1 MEIKTKYNVD
11 DGVYLMRSNKV
22 VYTRVTNIHVFVSGS
37 REICV
42 SYGLE
47 CLQIPEKPILEYL
60 LYPSKE
66 ELLAS
71 L

>member
-1 MEIKTKYNVD
+1 MEIKTKYNIYDKVF
-11 DGVYLMRSNKV
+11 LMRANKV
-22 VYTRVTNIHVFVSGS
+22 VCTTVCSIHVFVSGS
-37 REICV
+37 REVCV